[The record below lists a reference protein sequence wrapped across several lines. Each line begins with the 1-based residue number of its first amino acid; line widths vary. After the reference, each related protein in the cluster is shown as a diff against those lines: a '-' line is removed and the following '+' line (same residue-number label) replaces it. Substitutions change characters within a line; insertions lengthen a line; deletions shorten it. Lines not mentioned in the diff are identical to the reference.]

1 MKNSILIVAS
11 LAATISISAAPAL
24 AQRARPG
31 ATPGASTTGAG
42 HSEAS
47 SHSGLGN
54 AGATNAGTKTPDQ
67 LLTQNTKL
75 SSNLAKLL
83 PTGTTP
89 RQACQNFKNLGQCV
103 AAIHVA
109 RNRGI
114 DFNSMACDMTLK
126 PVAPATSCPA
136 GTGTGSK
143 GMSLGKS
150 IQTLD
155 PNADAKSESKKA
167 TKQADADLK
176 ESNS

>member
-11 LAATISISAAPAL
+11 LVATISISAAPAY
-24 AQRARPG
+24 AQRGRPG
-31 ATPGASTTGAG
+31 ATPGASATGASHG
-42 HSEAS
+42 AAS
-47 SHSGLGN
+47 SHPGSGDANSTNG
-54 AGATNAGTKTPDQ
+54 GAKAPDQ
-67 LLTQNTKL
+67 LLSQNTKL
-75 SSNLAKLL
+75 SGNLAKLL

-89 RQACQNFKNLGQCV
+89 QQACQNFKNLGQCV

-109 RNRGI
+109 HNRGI
-114 DFNSMACDMTLK
+114 DFNSLACDMTLK
-126 PVAPATSCPA
+126 PVAPATTCPA

-167 TKQADADLK
+167 TKQADADMK

>member
-11 LAATISISAAPAL
+11 LVTSLSISAAPAF
-24 AQRARPG
+24 AQRGRPG
-31 ATPGASTTGAG
+31 VTPGASATGASHG
-42 HSEAS
+42 AAS
-47 SHSGLGN
+47 SHPGSGDANSTNG
-54 AGATNAGTKTPDQ
+54 GAKAPDQ
-67 LLTQNTKL
+67 LLSQNTKL
-75 SSNLAKLL
+75 SGNLAKLL

-89 RQACQNFKNLGQCV
+89 QQACQNFKNLGQCV

-109 RNRGI
+109 HNRGI
-114 DFNSMACDMTLK
+114 DFNSLACDMTLK
-126 PVAPATSCPA
+126 PVAPATTCPA

-167 TKQADADLK
+167 TKQADADMK

>member
-11 LAATISISAAPAL
+11 LATAISISATPAF
-24 AQRARPG
+24 AQRGRAG
-31 ATPGASTTGAG
+31 ATQGTSATGAG

-47 SHSGLGN
+47 SHSGSGN
-54 AGATNAGTKTPDQ
+54 ANATNGRIKTPDQ

-75 SSNLAKLL
+75 SDNLAKLL
-83 PTGTTP
+83 PAGTTP
-89 RQACQNFKNLGQCV
+89 QQACQNFKNLGQCV

-109 RNRGI
+109 QNRGI
-114 DFNSMACDMTLK
+114 DFNSLACDMTLK
-126 PVAPATSCPA
+126 PVAPATTCPA

-155 PNADAKSESKKA
+155 PNADAKGESKRA
-167 TKQADADLK
+167 TIQAKADLK